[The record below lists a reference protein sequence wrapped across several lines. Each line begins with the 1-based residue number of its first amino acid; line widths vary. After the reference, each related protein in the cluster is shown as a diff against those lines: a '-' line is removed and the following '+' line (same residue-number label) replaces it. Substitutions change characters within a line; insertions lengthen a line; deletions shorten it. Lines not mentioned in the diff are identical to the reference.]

1 MLPSSRKT
9 EVCWLPT
16 SMLPSSVATGLWL
29 TRSATPTGSRCI
41 QAPVQQPPAQLARA
55 WHAPG
60 GQAWVIGRSQGDA
73 RPADGGCP
81 PHLLTSM
88 RGRPASVAM

>member
-16 SMLPSSVATGLWL
+16 SMLPSSEATGLWL

-41 QAPVQQPPAQLARA
+41 QAPVQQPLLSLHELGMHPT
-55 WHAPG
+55 
-60 GQAWVIGRSQGDA
+60 A
-73 RPADGGCP
+73 RPGSLAD
-81 PHLLTSM
+81 LKVTQ
-88 RGRPASVAM
+88 GRPMEAAHPTC